1 MIEQLSI
8 PTAAGNF
15 DAIAAG
21 PGDGRPVLLLHGF
34 PEAGIAWE
42 HQVAALGGH
51 GYRVVAPDQRGYS
64 PGVRPERTGDYD
76 MSELVGD
83 VLAIADALA
92 WNRVH
97 LAGHDCGAAVAWS
110 VAEQH
115 PDRIRTLT
123 AVSMPHPAA
132 LADAQQGDEDQ
143 ALRSAYLTEWRQTR
157 TTERR
162 MLDNDAEVLR
172 RMFEWKLQ
180 PSRVEEYIQRLS
192 EPGALTAALNWY
204 RANRPG
210 ARIGPVSAPTL
221 YVWSTEDVAY
231 GSTAALETGKWVTGP
246 YYFHML
252 EDVTHWAPEE
262 APGALS
268 SLLLEFLNAH

>member
-1 MIEQLSI
+1 MIEQRSI
-8 PTAAGNF
+8 PIAAGDF

-21 PGDGRPVLLLHGF
+21 PPDGRPVLLLHGF

-42 HQVAALGGH
+42 HQVAALGRH

-64 PGVRPERTGDYD
+64 PGVRPKRTGDYD
-76 MSELVGD
+76 MSELVAD
-83 VLAIADALA
+83 VLAIADALE
-92 WNRVH
+92 WNRVD
-97 LAGHDCGAAVAWS
+97 LAGHDCGAGVAWS

-115 PDRIRTLT
+115 PERVRTLT

-143 ALRSAYLTEWRQTR
+143 ALRSAYLSEWRQIR

-162 MLDNDAEVLR
+162 MLDNDADVLR
-172 RMFEWKLQ
+172 RMFEWKVP
-180 PSRVEEYIQRLS
+180 PSRVEEYVRRLS
-192 EPGALTAALNWY
+192 EPGALTAALSWY
-204 RANRPG
+204 RDNRPS
-210 ARIGPVSAPTL
+210 ARIGPVSVPTL

-231 GSTAALETGKWVTGP
+231 GSTAALDTDNWVTGP

-252 EDVTHWAPEE
+252 EDVTHWVPEE
-262 APGALS
+262 APAALS